1 MRLHAAVRFNM
12 AASVCSH
19 HWQDVFPFFSPL
31 FFFLNARQKVHLRT
45 TLFRVVRNGR
55 PRQRV
60 IGRKRGELRAGKTQE
75 QEHTHCEHDRFRGG
89 EKEHSPFLA
98 PALHHIYM
106 GKRCI
111 CVSSRTQIG
120 GRKWKRERRRGMSR
134 RNKLHRQRERGQ

>member
-19 HWQDVFPFFSPL
+19 HWQDVFPFFL
-31 FFFLNARQKVHLRT
+31 VNVRQKVHLRT

-75 QEHTHCEHDRFRGG
+75 
-89 EKEHSPFLA
+89 
-98 PALHHIYM
+98 
-106 GKRCI
+106 
-111 CVSSRTQIG
+111 
-120 GRKWKRERRRGMSR
+120 
-134 RNKLHRQRERGQ
+134 